1 MQFRYGSDKIKPSCL
16 VLHSELESIQIPTF
30 ASRAKINLF
39 FEVLLNWIVQRDG
52 EDDRTHFHIFI
63 NIHNIY
69 IIFLPIF
76 RCLCLLYVWKLSF
89 SRSIFLWHIIWIMLQ
104 SFETWIFLLRF
115 VNRDSFCDQI
125 SKIKEYY
132 YPWDA
137 GNISS
142 SSVYEGKNEK
152 LHAHNTTFI
161 FCIANTEMLHL
172 LSNTL

>member
-1 MQFRYGSDKIKPSCL
+1 MQFRYGSDKIKLSCL
-16 VLHSELESIQIPTF
+16 VLHGELESIQIPTF
-30 ASRAKINLF
+30 ASRAKIAKINLF
-39 FEVLLNWIVQRDG
+39 FEVLLNWIVKR
-52 EDDRTHFHIFI
+52 DRTHFHIFI

-115 VNRDSFCDQI
+115 VNRDSFCDHL
-125 SKIKEYY
+125 SKIKEY

-152 LHAHNTTFI
+152 LHAHNTTFL
-161 FCIANTEMLHL
+161 FHIAVTEMLHL
-172 LSNTL
+172 LSYTL

>member
-1 MQFRYGSDKIKPSCL
+1 MQFRYGSDKIKLSCL
-16 VLHSELESIQIPTF
+16 VLHGELESIQIPTF

-52 EDDRTHFHIFI
+52 EEDQTHSHIFI
-63 NIHNIY
+63 NTKYTLSAH
-69 IIFLPIF
+69 F
-76 RCLCLLYVWKLSF
+76 RWLCLLYVWKLSF

-132 YPWDA
+132 PWDA